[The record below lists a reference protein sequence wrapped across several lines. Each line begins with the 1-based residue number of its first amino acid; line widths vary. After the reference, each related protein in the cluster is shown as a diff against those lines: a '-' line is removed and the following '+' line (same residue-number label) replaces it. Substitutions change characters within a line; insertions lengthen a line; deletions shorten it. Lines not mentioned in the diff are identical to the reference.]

1 MFLVCWL
8 FQTDVETKTNKVTLF
23 SEWLLLLIVQ
33 EQIHILSNT
42 WNLPKKLCKKIK
54 SLQAS

>member
-1 MFLVCWL
+1 MFLVLWL
-8 FQTDVETKTNKVTLF
+8 LQTDVETKTNEVTLF
-23 SEWLLLLIVQ
+23 LEWLLLLIVQ
-33 EQIHILSNT
+33 EQTHILSNT